1 MSQYLINYDLPNTLY
16 QGGQPIDDDE
26 LADKVA
32 EYFNSKIVNLTSEA
46 VIDEEI
52 YNGTSKVNCE
62 SSMFMD
68 PQSIK
73 ECIQALKSKNSEGF
87 DRIPQRC
94 LVDGVESLCT
104 PFNGLFKRI
113 YEQSTVPA
121 QWLVSKTIPIFKNKG
136 DKKDIENYRP
146 IANLCSSSKIFEK
159 LILKRIMDIQVLND
173 VDLTNNSQHGFKKN
187 RSTTS
192 LSLTIQTIIA
202 QALEDD
208 GVAL

>member
-1 MSQYLINYDLPNTLY
+1 MNNPLY

-73 ECIQALKSKNSEGF
+73 KCIQALKSKNSEGF

-121 QWLVSKTIPIFKNKG
+121 QWLVSKTIPIF
-136 DKKDIENYRP
+136 D
-146 IANLCSSSKIFEK
+146 L
-159 LILKRIMDIQVLND
+159 MIQSV
-173 VDLTNNSQHGFKKN
+173 
-187 RSTTS
+187 
-192 LSLTIQTIIA
+192 
-202 QALEDD
+202 
-208 GVAL
+208 